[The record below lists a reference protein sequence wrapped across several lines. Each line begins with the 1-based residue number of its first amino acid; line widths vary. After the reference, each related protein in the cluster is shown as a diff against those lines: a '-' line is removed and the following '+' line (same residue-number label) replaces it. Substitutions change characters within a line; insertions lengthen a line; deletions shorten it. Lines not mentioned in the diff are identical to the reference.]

1 MRAERKGVAG
11 RWHAQRLRL
20 AKVDNVEYVLLADMR
35 AGDREEEP
43 LRVAAGAVVP
53 VEEQVVLVA
62 VHVHRAPQV
71 AALEARL
78 EEQPA
83 TRHPVGAGGHEY
95 HAVIHDAVEHL
106 PVLGELTPAFGGR
119 LDERF
124 RLSAPHPRQRLY
136 RLRWRQR
143 AGNRHRQR
151 HKGDAH
157 GPFWRRLLCL
167 RGAGV
172 RRRGFHRAGSNK

>member
-1 MRAERKGVAG
+1 MLNMYFSPTCAPETEKKNHCVC
-11 RWHAQRLRL
+11 
-20 AKVDNVEYVLLADMR
+20 
-35 AGDREEEP
+35 P
-43 LRVAAGAVVP
+43 GAVVP

-119 LDERF
+119 LDERP
-124 RLSAPHPRQRLY
+124 LSALHPRQRLY

-143 AGNRHRQR
+143 SWQPAPQR
-151 HKGDAH
+151 TKETPT
-157 GPFWRRLLCL
+157 GPF
-167 RGAGV
+167 GAGSFACAALASGAEDFIAPDQISKPPQATHE
-172 RRRGFHRAGSNK
+172 RHQHRHVEAL